1 MKLHRNFNNTKV
13 DHHKNFCVYSI
24 AIPMHIP
31 MLNLYTQWEHSFGNT
46 VDDMIDDL
54 PIITKHSIVKN
65 LYNGMFNKVNSIIIC
80 TVLLFRLAGDTP
92 YN

>member
-1 MKLHRNFNNTKV
+1 MYAK
-13 DHHKNFCVYSI
+13 
-24 AIPMHIP
+24 
-31 MLNLYTQWEHSFGNT
+31 WEHNFGNT